1 MKRVFITLSFT
12 LITFFATAQWWVI
25 SQSFM
30 NEYRENH
37 QVAALGD
44 LAIAAGGWNGS
55 EVTNTAETFDSATE
69 EWLPVAS
76 MATPRS
82 TFAMCDLNNGYVIAA
97 GGWDGNSG
105 PSLATTE
112 IYDAELDEWM
122 EGPDLTEGRS
132 FLRSTKLS
140 DGRILFTGGF
150 NGSVNVATADIY
162 DPVSNTISAATPMN
176 YARSSHTAVLLEDG
190 RVLVAG
196 GFNPDL
202 GFQMDECEIY
212 DPFLDTW
219 TEIAPLNMARDNH
232 AALSNYLGVGENNI
246 IMVNG
251 GRTFNGELNLFEGIA
266 NAEIY
271 DITTDEWTTVSTLH
285 PHSYNHLALGYYGI
299 FVLAPPAAY
308 QSGDGVTTTYSPPF
322 QFNVTSEESTALMNI
337 EETPYDNRYR
347 SAGCYLNSPYY
358 LICGGDEAEVGS
370 STLFYTYDLS
380 IDEADRDQW
389 SLFPNPAIDNMYISG
404 KLPDRWELFDLN
416 GRLLR
421 NGIKQNIVAVNDLAA
436 GTYVIHLALDG
447 RTESHTFQ
455 KVQR

>member
-1 MKRVFITLSFT
+1 MKRVFITLT
-12 LITFFATAQWWVI
+12 LLFFSLCAVAQWEVL

-37 QVAALGD
+37 QVATGGD
-44 LAIAAGGWNGS
+44 GVLAAGGWDGS
-55 EVTNTAETFDSATE
+55 QITGSAEIFDVNSE
-69 EWLPVAS
+69 EWTPVAS
-76 MATPRS
+76 METPRT

-105 PSLATTE
+105 PSLASTE

-122 EGPDLTEGRS
+122 AGPDLTEGRS
-132 FLRSTKLS
+132 FPRSTKLS

-150 NGSVNVATADIY
+150 NGSDNVATADIY
-162 DPVSNTISAATPMN
+162 DPVSNTISPASPMN

-219 TEIAPLNMARDNH
+219 TEIASLSTPRDNH
-232 AALSNYLGVGENNI
+232 ASISNPSGFGDNSFV
-246 IMVNG
+246 MVSG
-251 GRTFNGELNLFEGIA
+251 GRTFNGGLNLFEGIA

-271 DITTDEWTTVSTLH
+271 DIANDSWTTVSTLH
-285 PHSYNHLALGYYGI
+285 PHSYNHLAMGTYGVFI
-299 FVLAPPAAY
+299 LAPPAVN
-308 QSGDGVTTTYSPPF
+308 QTGEGVTTTYSPPF
-322 QFNVTSEESTALMNI
+322 QFSATSEESTALDNI
-337 EETPYDNRYR
+337 DETPYDNRYL
-347 SAGCYLNSPYY
+347 SAGASFGGSFFIL
-358 LICGGDEAEVGS
+358 CGGDPDEVGS
-370 STLFYTYDLS
+370 STLFKAYDLEVS
-380 IDEADRDQW
+380 ERELDRW

-404 KLPDRWELFDLN
+404 QQSGGWELFDQN
-416 GRLLR
+416 GMLLR
-421 NGIKQNIVAVNDLAA
+421 SGEQNIVPVSDLAA
-436 GTYVIHLALDG
+436 GTYILHITQGD